1 MTHSSNPDKEPAGM
15 RHMTKKPK
23 SSDGKG
29 GVARST
35 MGTGSSSAR
44 NVSGAMGKN
53 QKTGDGKAF

>member
-1 MTHSSNPDKEPAGM
+1 M

-23 SSDGKG
+23 SSGKG

-35 MGTGSSSAR
+35 MGTGSKNCC

-53 QKTGDGKAF
+53 QKTGNGEAF